1 MSWGQSLQYPYPPIW
16 WGILCMKCCT
26 TRFNSFWWWPLLK
39 FLYPPIWWDELY
51 KLNCC
56 TVCGCIENFGGGGT
70 QLCWPMWGEKSCQCL
85 LRLCHGCFFF
95 SSLSLG
101 LSCVWSIFEHDLQ
114 LELEFLMK
122 QISLKCLSILPH
134 QISQAQGK
142 MTYALLLSNVC
153 ICCDERI
160 KMSHWITWHDWTSY
174 FVVANGVDNC
184 LAPWPKQMQ
193 CRWMSHLV
201 IL

>member
-85 LRLCHGCFFF
+85 LMLCHGCFF
-95 SSLSLG
+95 SSFVSLG
-101 LSCVWSIFEHDLQ
+101 HSCVWSIFLAWLATWVGVFDGTNFFEMFVHSSSPDFSSPRKNDLCSSFVQ
-114 LELEFLMK
+114 
-122 QISLKCLSILPH
+122 CV
-134 QISQAQGK
+134 
-142 MTYALLLSNVC
+142 YLL
-153 ICCDERI
+153 R
-160 KMSHWITWHDWTSY
+160 WT
-174 FVVANGVDNC
+174 N
-184 LAPWPKQMQ
+184 
-193 CRWMSHLV
+193 
-201 IL
+201 